1 MKINKRFIL
10 SFVAPLMILLSF
22 TGLIFR
28 DNSRKI
34 FYLPIGLMGI
44 VIILERGIRRQMTRK
59 NILKKIKSYQKV
71 K

>member
-10 SFVAPLMILLSF
+10 SFVAPFMILISAN
-22 TGLIFR
+22 GLIFR

-34 FYLPIGLMGI
+34 FYLPLGLMGI
-44 VIILERGIRRQMTRK
+44 VIILEGGISRQLDRK
-59 NILKKIKSYQKV
+59 NILKKIRSYQKV